1 MQTHNML
8 MGVLKNKNKLVNWNV
23 YVQNYNHP

>member
-8 MGVLKNKNKLVNWNV
+8 IGVLKNKKKLVNWNV